1 MFALT
6 PRIPDRAANC
16 ADMTVSFLGLGGLSA
31 GERWEERGWEGGN
44 WDIPG
49 VSLHIWGGRV
59 GRILQREEVG
69 LKGEARWLADSECL
83 SGKKG

>member
-16 ADMTVSFLGLGGLSA
+16 ADITVSFLGLGGLSA

-49 VSLHIWGGRV
+49 VSLHIWGGRI
-59 GRILQREEVG
+59 GRMSTEGRGWAEG
-69 LKGEARWLADSECL
+69 GGTLAC
-83 SGKKG
+83 